1 MKNYKSTGKFTYF
14 KNTTF
19 KSVKNGYNRREVFLI
34 LKKINEEIMLPIEP
48 NEALSPSERRRS
60 DRKKLIVDVKFED
73 GDATGIANTR
83 DIGIGGL
90 YMTTN
95 ARLESGMPLAMN
107 LFLGGREIALE
118 GMVAYIDAGQ
128 GVGIRFQNLDAET
141 RELLAKELD
150 L

>member
-1 MKNYKSTGKFTYF
+1 
-14 KNTTF
+14 
-19 KSVKNGYNRREVFLI
+19 
-34 LKKINEEIMLPIEP
+34 MLPIEP
-48 NEALSPSERRRS
+48 DEALSPSERRRS
-60 DRKKLIVDVKFED
+60 DRKKLIVDVKFEG

-95 ARLESGMPLAMN
+95 AKLESGMPLALR
-107 LFLGGREIALE
+107 LFIGGREVTLE
-118 GMVAYIDAGQ
+118 SVVAYCDDGQ
-128 GVGIRFQNLDAET
+128 GVGIRFQNLDVET

>member
-1 MKNYKSTGKFTYF
+1 
-14 KNTTF
+14 
-19 KSVKNGYNRREVFLI
+19 
-34 LKKINEEIMLPIEP
+34 MLPIEP

-83 DIGIGGL
+83 DIGVGGL

-95 ARLESGMPLAMN
+95 ARLESGMPLSMRV
-107 LFLGGREIALE
+107 FLDGREIALE
-118 GMVAYIDAGQ
+118 GTVAYIDAGQ
-128 GVGIRFQNLDAET
+128 GVGIRFQNLDADM
-141 RELLAKELD
+141 RDLLAKELD